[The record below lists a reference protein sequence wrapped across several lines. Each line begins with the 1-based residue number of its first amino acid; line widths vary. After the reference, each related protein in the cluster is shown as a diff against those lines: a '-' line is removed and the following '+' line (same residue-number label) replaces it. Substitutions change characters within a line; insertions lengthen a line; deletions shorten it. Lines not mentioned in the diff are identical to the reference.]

1 MAVPVAP
8 WPFSHEP
15 ARSLCHRIAWI
26 SPTSADEGS
35 PRRRGHMNQAQA
47 STHFPLSALEDV
59 RRHRGRFLAL
69 GIALIA
75 LGTIGIGAAGLL
87 TLVSVVLFGWLLLI
101 AGAGVAVHAFSAS
114 RWSGFFLQLFS
125 GLLYLLVGWTLVT
138 RPGVGAVTLTLVLA
152 ISLVVQGS
160 FRVASALSTRMDG
173 RGWLLVSGIVTLVLG
188 LMIWNEWPFS
198 GLWVIGLFV
207 GIDMVF
213 YGWWLLSLAMSVRRL
228 PAV

>member
-1 MAVPVAP
+1 
-8 WPFSHEP
+8 
-15 ARSLCHRIAWI
+15 
-26 SPTSADEGS
+26 
-35 PRRRGHMNQAQA
+35 MNQAQA